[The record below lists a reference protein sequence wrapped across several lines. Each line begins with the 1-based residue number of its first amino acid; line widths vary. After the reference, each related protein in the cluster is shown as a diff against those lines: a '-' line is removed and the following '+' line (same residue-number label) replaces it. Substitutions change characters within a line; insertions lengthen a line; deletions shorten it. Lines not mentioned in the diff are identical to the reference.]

1 MKRAFGF
8 IVVSGV
14 FLLSGC
20 VVRSYEATR
29 DRIDQNLSAGNRGYI
44 MGAKPASLSDEDRKL
59 TRTTKVV
66 EVELRSPL
74 EFLNKRHAKKT
85 VGKTADTAVE
95 GNKGYVNEPPVEESA
110 ALSSETLESY
120 TVQKNDTLQKISQKY
135 FGTTKKWVA
144 IFNVNK
150 DKLSAP
156 NKIYP
161 GQVIQIPVEK
171 NAVQEPKENLK

>member
-8 IVVSGV
+8 IVLSGV

-20 VVRSYEATR
+20 VVRSYQMTR
-29 DRIDQNLSAGNRGYI
+29 DRIDQNLSSGNRGYI
-44 MGAKPASLSDEDRKL
+44 MGAKPAAPSDEERKL

-66 EVELRSPL
+66 EVELRSPF
-74 EFLNKRHAKKT
+74 EFLKKRQAKPT
-85 VGKTADTAVE
+85 SSATEEIPVE
-95 GNKGYVNEPPVEESA
+95 GNKGYVNEPIVEDDA
-110 ALSSETLESY
+110 IASSETFESY

-135 FGTTKKWVA
+135 FGTTKKWVK
-144 IFNVNK
+144 IFNANK

-161 GQVIQIPVEK
+161 GQVIRIPVERDS
-171 NAVQEPKENLK
+171 VQQPKENLK